1 MVITY
6 FLKKYPLFRLAV
18 PLVAGI
24 VVGWYCSIDM
34 LHILLLWLFS
44 VVALLAGLR
53 RDAPR
58 WLFGAGAFVFMMAAG
73 LFVEEREEA
82 VKTPQWSGEKTVY
95 RAQLLEKPVDGE
107 ATMKAIAD
115 VAMYAPMGLDG
126 VREQGRVYLYFSRS
140 SGADSLN
147 AGSEVLVDV
156 TMRPFVNAGN
166 PAEFDAERYYYIKG
180 IDGYAF
186 VANDGWEYVGEGK
199 LSFFMRAMRVR
210 GSVTDMY
217 RSLSFGDDE
226 LALLSA
232 LTLGEKRDFPKELK
246 ESYSVA
252 GASHILAI
260 SGMHLGVFYLLL
272 MTLLPLR
279 GRGWVA
285 RLVRELLVVLLLWAF
300 AFVAGLSPSIVRAA
314 ILFTLMSVGR
324 CLRQDSSAVSSLSF
338 AAIVML
344 LFSPHLLFDL
354 SFQLSFSSVFA
365 ILLLVPVMQSAFRI
379 NERGTV
385 VRYPLNMFAL
395 TVAAQL
401 GTLPFVWYTF
411 GVFPLYFV
419 LTNLVVVPLAFVLMS
434 LTVVVWALAL
444 VPPLQQAVAVL
455 LKFVVVAM
463 NGCVTG
469 IASLPGASLSLPSVG
484 AGGAFLVALLLF
496 LLVYSVVN
504 RRRWLLL
511 LSGCSAVVSLVA
523 MLVMAPSAGEVA
535 SLIIYNNSGNPLL
548 HAVDGK
554 RNYLVSTLSQDSARY
569 EYVSMP
575 YIKRER
581 LDEPVWLSGEYADSL
596 VSLRSGVLSFDGL
609 RVRVVADTLW
619 QSNIY
624 VQPSDAVLLCRG
636 FKGRMRELVEAFP
649 AACYLLDG
657 SLYSNSRQRIQRE
670 CVALGIEPVDI
681 SAVGAVM
688 LEASGDSFTLTPLR
702 GK

>member
-1 MVITY
+1 MVITS

-24 VVGWYCSIDM
+24 AVGWYCSIDV

-53 RDAPR
+53 RNAPR
-58 WLFGAGAFVFMMAAG
+58 WLFGAGAFVFMMVAG
-73 LFVEEREEA
+73 LFVEECEEA
-82 VKTPQWSGEKTVY
+82 SKAQQWSGEKTVY
-95 RAQLLEKPVDGE
+95 RARLLEKPADGE
-107 ATMKAIAD
+107 ATMKVLAD
-115 VAMYAPMGLDG
+115 VTMYALTGMDS
-126 VREQGRVYLYFSRS
+126 VREKGRVYLYFPRS
-140 SGADSLN
+140 AETGLLD

-166 PAEFDAERYYYIKG
+166 PAEFDAEKYYYIKG
-180 IDGYAF
+180 VDGYAF
-186 VANDGWEYVGEGK
+186 VANDGWEYVGESGRS
-199 LSFFMRAMRVR
+199 LLMCAMSVR
-210 GSVTDMY
+210 ESVVDMY
-217 RSLSFGDDE
+217 RSLSFEGDG

-252 GASHILAI
+252 GASHVLAL
-260 SGMHLGVFYLLL
+260 SGMHLGVLYLLL
-272 MTLLPLR
+272 ITLFPLR
-279 GRGWVA
+279 GR
-285 RLVRELLVVLLLWAF
+285 VRELRIVRETLVVLMLWVF

-324 CLRQDSSAVSSLSF
+324 CLQQDSSAVSSLSF

-354 SFQLSFSSVFA
+354 SFQLSFSAVFA

-385 VRYPLNMFAL
+385 VRYLLNMFAL
-395 TVAAQL
+395 TVAAQF

-411 GVFPLYFV
+411 GVFPLYFI

-434 LTVVVWALAL
+434 LTVAVWVLAL
-444 VPPLQQAVAVL
+444 VPPVQQAVAVL
-455 LKFVVVAM
+455 LKLVVLTM
-463 NGCVTG
+463 NGCVNC
-469 IASLPGASLSLPSVG
+469 IASLPGASLPLPGIG

-496 LLVYSVVN
+496 MLAYGVVN
-504 RRRWLLL
+504 HQRRLLY
-511 LSGCSAVVSLVA
+511 LSGCCAALSFVVMLVSGSAKEREVSLIV
-523 MLVMAPSAGEVA
+523 
-535 SLIIYNNSGNPLL
+535 YNNSGNPLL

-554 RNYLVSTLSQDSARY
+554 QNYLISTVPQDSARY
-569 EYVSMP
+569 EYVSSS
-575 YIKRER
+575 YIKREK
-581 LDEPVWLSGEYADSL
+581 LNDPAWVNGEYDGL
-596 VSLRSGVLSFDGL
+596 FIDLNDGLLSFYGL
-609 RVRVVADTLW
+609 RMRLVDNALW
-619 QSNIY
+619 QGNIY
-624 VQPSDAVLLCRG
+624 VEPADVVLICHG
-636 FKGRMRELVEAFP
+636 FKGRMSDLVEAFP

-670 CVALGIEPVDI
+670 CVALGIETVDI
-681 SAVGAVM
+681 STIGAVM

>member
-1 MVITY
+1 M
-6 FLKKYPLFRLAV
+6 

-24 VVGWYCSIDM
+24 AVGWYCSIDM

-58 WLFGAGAFVFMMAAG
+58 WLFGSGAFVFMMAAG

-107 ATMKAIAD
+107 ATMKALAD

-126 VREQGRVYLYFSRS
+126 VREQGRVYLYFPRS

-186 VANDGWEYVGEGK
+186 VANDGLEYVGEGK

-272 MTLLPLR
+272 ITLLPLR

-285 RLVRELLVVLLLWAF
+285 DR
-300 AFVAGLSPSIVRAA
+300 
-314 ILFTLMSVGR
+314 
-324 CLRQDSSAVSSLSF
+324 
-338 AAIVML
+338 
-344 LFSPHLLFDL
+344 
-354 SFQLSFSSVFA
+354 
-365 ILLLVPVMQSAFRI
+365 
-379 NERGTV
+379 
-385 VRYPLNMFAL
+385 
-395 TVAAQL
+395 
-401 GTLPFVWYTF
+401 
-411 GVFPLYFV
+411 
-419 LTNLVVVPLAFVLMS
+419 
-434 LTVVVWALAL
+434 
-444 VPPLQQAVAVL
+444 
-455 LKFVVVAM
+455 K
-463 NGCVTG
+463 
-469 IASLPGASLSLPSVG
+469 
-484 AGGAFLVALLLF
+484 
-496 LLVYSVVN
+496 SVV
-504 RRRWLLL
+504 
-511 LSGCSAVVSLVA
+511 
-523 MLVMAPSAGEVA
+523 
-535 SLIIYNNSGNPLL
+535 
-548 HAVDGK
+548 
-554 RNYLVSTLSQDSARY
+554 
-569 EYVSMP
+569 
-575 YIKRER
+575 
-581 LDEPVWLSGEYADSL
+581 
-596 VSLRSGVLSFDGL
+596 
-609 RVRVVADTLW
+609 
-619 QSNIY
+619 
-624 VQPSDAVLLCRG
+624 
-636 FKGRMRELVEAFP
+636 
-649 AACYLLDG
+649 
-657 SLYSNSRQRIQRE
+657 
-670 CVALGIEPVDI
+670 
-681 SAVGAVM
+681 
-688 LEASGDSFTLTPLR
+688 
-702 GK
+702 